1 MHPTHNMLQR
11 FAVSAVRWLGLAAV
25 ACAGLATL
33 VGSGGGGGGSE
44 PPAALTVISTS
55 PTNGATGVAV
65 ASTVSASFSENL
77 AANPTFTVAGGG
89 GAAVAG
95 VVSRSG
101 ATATFTPAAA
111 LAFSTT
117 YTASVSGGSGASGGT
132 QSAATTWTFTTVVD
146 PNTPPALTLGAT
158 ALTFNAATGGG
169 NPTAQT
175 VAITNGGGGTL
186 SGLTA
191 TVVSYGGGPTGW
203 LQAPTL
209 NGTTAPATLTL
220 QALTGSLAAG
230 TYTALVQITAG
241 AGATGSPQQVLV
253 TFNVAAPSAFT
264 IAGTVDFESVPNDT
278 ATPGPGAGRLL
289 YASKTNKPIRG
300 ATVQVVSTT
309 AVPGVPAGTVLASG
323 TTSSTGTYS
332 LGLATAQPVI
342 VRVRAE
348 MLRQNQVSGGS
359 WNFTV
364 RDNTQGDTVYALD
377 SAVFTP
383 VAGANTQNL
392 RALSGQVGASTTY
405 TDPTRAAGPFAILDV
420 VYDAKQKVLSA
431 SANATFPAL
440 QLMWSVNN
448 QPASGNLAAGL
459 IGTSFYTFTGGQ
471 HRIYILGFADNDT
484 DEYDRPVVAH
494 EFGHYYQSVFSRDD
508 SIGGPHSGGDRLD
521 MRVAFSEG
529 WGNAWSGMALATQYY
544 TDSAG
549 TGQQSGFLL
558 DLAAQPQTNKGWFN
572 EGSVQYLMYQMHAN
586 ASIGFTP
593 IFNVLFG
600 FGLGLPADGA
610 LSSIHYFAHK
620 LKQAVPG
627 QAAAIDALLA
637 TQSITVADAFGLTE
651 TNSGGLGSL
660 VVPVYKQHTAG
671 LNVPQNYCVTDAAAS
686 GGVEINK
693 LGANAFIRIP
703 LVAAASRTISVT
715 ATTSAQA
722 DPGFRI
728 HAPNGTRSDFDQSGA
743 TTETATLN
751 GVSAGT
757 YVLVLFDY
765 TLTRNQGASGS
776 GTGQSCFNVT
786 VQ

>member
-1 MHPTHNMLQR
+1 MHPTHTTLRR
-11 FAVSAVRWLGLAAV
+11 FARSTARWLGLAAV
-25 ACAGLATL
+25 ACAGLASL
-33 VGSGGGGGGSE
+33 VGSGGGGGGGGE
-44 PPAALTVISTS
+44 TPAPALTVIGTS

-65 ASTVSASFSENL
+65 ASAVSASFSENL
-77 AANPTFTVAGGG
+77 AATPTLTVTGGG
-89 GAAVAG
+89 GTVAG

-117 YTASVSGGSGASGGT
+117 YTASVSGGSGTSGGV
-132 QSAATTWTFTTVVD
+132 QSGATTWTFTTVVD

-158 ALTFNAATGGG
+158 ALTFNATTGGG

-186 SGLTA
+186 GGLTA
-191 TVVSYGGGPTGW
+191 AVVSYGGGPTGW
-203 LQAPTL
+203 LQTPTL

-241 AGATGSPQQVLV
+241 AGATGSPQQVVV
-253 TFNVAAPSAFT
+253 TFNVAAPSAVT
-264 IAGTVDFESVPNDT
+264 VSGTVDFESVPNDT
-278 ATPGPGAGRLL
+278 ATNGPGAGRLL
-289 YASKTNKPIRG
+289 YANKTNRPIRG
-300 ATVQVVSTT
+300 ATVQLISTT
-309 AVPGVPAGTVLASG
+309 AVGGVPAGTVLASG
-323 TTSSTGTYS
+323 ITSGTGTYS
-332 LGLATAQPVI
+332 LGIATAQPLF

-377 SAVFTP
+377 SAAFTP

-405 TDPTRAAGPFAILDV
+405 TAARAAGPFAILDV
-420 VYDAKQKVLSA
+420 AYDAREKVLSGLP
-431 SANATFPAL
+431 NATFPAL

-448 QPASGNLAAGL
+448 QPVSGNLASGF
-459 IGTSFYTFTGGQ
+459 IGTSFYQLSGSQ
-471 HRIYILGFADNDT
+471 HRIYILGDADVDT

-494 EFGHYYQSVFSRDD
+494 EFGHYVQSVFSRDD

-544 TDSAG
+544 TDSANP
-549 TGQQSGFLL
+549 GQQGGFLI
-558 DLAAQPQTNKGWFN
+558 DLAAQPTGTKGWFN
-572 EGSVQYLMYQMHAN
+572 EGSVQYVMYQMHAN

-593 IFNVLFG
+593 IFTALFG
-600 FGLGLPADGA
+600 FALNLPADGA
-610 LSSIHYFAHK
+610 VSGIHYFAHK

-637 TQSITVADAFGLTE
+637 TQSITVADALGSTE
-651 TNSGGLGSL
+651 TNNGGIALA
-660 VVPVYKQHTAG
+660 VPVYRQHTAG
-671 LNVPQNYCVTDAAAS
+671 LGVAQNYCVTDAGAS

-693 LGANAFIRIP
+693 LGSHAFIRIP
-703 LVAAASRTISVT
+703 LAAATTRTITVT
-715 ATTSAQA
+715 PTTAGA
-722 DPGFRI
+722 DPDFRLYF
-728 HAPNGTRSDFDQSGA
+728 PNGTRGDFEQQGSN
-743 TTETATLN
+743 TAEPAVLN
-751 GVSAGT
+751 GVGAGT
-757 YVLVLFDY
+757 YVLVLIDY
-765 TLTRNQGASGS
+765 NLTENQGASGS
-776 GTGQSCFNVT
+776 SAGQSCFNVT